1 MAAGYSGTPL
11 VGKLG
16 IKPGHDVVLA
26 GAPAGW
32 SVDNLPD
39 GVRIARR
46 LPTRRV
52 DLIVAFF
59 SRLARLEKAVPD
71 LAVRIV
77 PDGAVWIAWPRRA
90 GGHTSDI
97 TENDIRTAVLPL
109 GLVDVKVAAL
119 DEDWSG
125 LKVVWRKELRSG
137 RVRSASCRP

>member
-11 VGKLG
+11 VRKLG
-16 IKPGHDVVLA
+16 IKPGHEVVLA

-39 GVRIARR
+39 GVRITRR
-46 LPTRRV
+46 LPGKPV

-71 LAVRIV
+71 LGGRIV
-77 PDGAVWIAWPRRA
+77 PDGAIWIAWPRRA
-90 GGHTSDI
+90 GGHMSDI
-97 TENDIRTAVLPL
+97 TDNYIRSAVLPL

-125 LKVVWRKELRSG
+125 LKVVWRRELRSG
-137 RVRSASCRP
+137 LGR